1 MKTLKSVL
9 IALSILLTPF
19 VSFADDNPGRVPIDL
34 GGKGGTGNKGDQ
46 GNKPKIPS
54 QQQLSCYLEDETI
67 VVSARQH
74 ETADVVI
81 SDAVTGQIV
90 VQRFVALCPE
100 ACIDLTGINGPLT
113 IDITVASGTYSG
125 SFIK

>member
-1 MKTLKSVL
+1 MKPLKFFLLLVL
-9 IALSILLTPF
+9 ILLSPSLTY
-19 VSFADDNPGRVPIDL
+19 ADDNGVIPINLDPERPIPP
-34 GGKGGTGNKGDQ
+34 TR
-46 GNKPKIPS
+46 PKSPS
-54 QQQLSCYLEDETI
+54 IQQLSCYLEDETI

-81 SDAVTGQIV
+81 SDTVTGQIV

-100 ACIDLTGINGPLT
+100 ACIDLTGISGPLT

>member
-1 MKTLKSVL
+1 MKTLKSFL
-9 IALSILLTPF
+9 IALSLLSTPL
-19 VSFADDNPGRVPIDL
+19 VSFADDNPGGVPINLDDPDNN
-34 GGKGGTGNKGDQ
+34 GNKG
-46 GNKPKIPS
+46 NKGGKPQAPS
-54 QQQLSCYLEDETI
+54 RQQLSCYLEDETI

-100 ACIDLTGINGPLT
+100 ACIDLTGISGPLT

>member
-1 MKTLKSVL
+1 MKTLKSLL
-9 IALSILLTPF
+9 IALSILMNPS
-19 VSFADDNPGRVPIDL
+19 VSFADDNPGRIPIDL
-34 GGKGGTGNKGDQ
+34 DNTENNGNKG
-46 GNKPKIPS
+46 NKGGKPQAPS
-54 QQQLSCYLEDETI
+54 RQQLSCYLEDETV

-81 SDAVTGQIV
+81 SYAVTGQIV

-100 ACIDLTGINGPLT
+100 ARIDLTGISGPLT